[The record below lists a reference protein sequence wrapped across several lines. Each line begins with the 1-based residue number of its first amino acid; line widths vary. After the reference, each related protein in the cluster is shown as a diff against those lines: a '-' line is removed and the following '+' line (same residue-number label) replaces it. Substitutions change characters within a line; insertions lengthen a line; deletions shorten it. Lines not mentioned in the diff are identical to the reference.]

1 METEKLSQHL
11 NAVTVALDEVK
22 KKSVPFDAK
31 QVTILRELANE
42 SFEKLSLRVENMKK
56 EVFSEII
63 EAEMIMTGL
72 CDEDFE

>member
-1 METEKLSQHL
+1 METEKLSLHL
-11 NAVTVALDEVK
+11 NAVTVAFNEIK

-31 QVTILRELANE
+31 QVTILKDLANE

-72 CDEDFE
+72 CDEDLE

>member
-1 METEKLSQHL
+1 METEKLSLHL
-11 NAVTVALDEVK
+11 NAVTVAFN

-31 QVTILRELANE
+31 QVTILKDLANE